1 MITLDNTGLKLAL
14 KNKWLKVSGEF
25 EVIDA
30 IYIPLL
36 ESTPAKAKKPI
47 IVKLPVGI
55 NLSDRFTAFVE
66 YHPELRTKGTLNGPT
81 TMHGNIQDPI
91 AFRFMADED
100 MDLGELPWI
109 AKLIVAK
116 IQA

>member
-1 MITLDNTGLKLAL
+1 MNTLDSTGLKLAL
-14 KNKWLKVSGEF
+14 KNKWLKITGEF
-25 EVIDA
+25 EVQDA

-47 IVKLPVGI
+47 IVKLGVGI
-55 NLSDRFTAFVE
+55 NLADRFTAFVE
-66 YHPELRTKGTLNGPT
+66 YHPQLRTRGTLNGPT
-81 TMHGNIQDPI
+81 VMHGSWQELIE
-91 AFRFMADED
+91 FRFMADED

-116 IQA
+116 VQA

>member
-1 MITLDNTGLKLAL
+1 MNTLDSTGLKLAL
-14 KNKWLKVSGEF
+14 KNKWLKINGTY
-25 EVIDA
+25 EVQDA
-30 IYIPLL
+30 IYILLL
-36 ESTPAKAKKPI
+36 ESIPAKAKKPI
-47 IVKLPVGI
+47 IVKLDVDV

-66 YHPELRTKGTLNGPT
+66 YHPQLRTKGTLNGPT
-81 TMHGNIQDPI
+81 TLHGSHQELIE
-91 AFRFMADED
+91 FRFMADED